1 MRKLLI
7 AAAALVLLAGAA
19 DAQPR
24 NNNHDPRQQNQRD
37 NGRPGMNNNGY
48 RQHNDWRKGTRLS
61 HNDWNRGRRVDYRSR
76 HLKAPPRGY
85 EYREVDGNL
94 ILGAIATGVI
104 FSILA
109 NQ

>member
-1 MRKLLI
+1 MKKLII
-7 AAAALVLLAGAA
+7 AAAALALLAGAA

-24 NNNHDPRQQNQRD
+24 NNNRDQHQQNQHD
-37 NGRPGMNNNGY
+37 NDRPGMNNNGY
-48 RQHNDWRKGTRLS
+48 RQHSDWRKGTRLS
-61 HNDWNRGRRVDYRSR
+61 HNDWNRGQRVNYRTR

-94 ILGAIATGVI
+94 ILGAVATGVI